1 MGAGGTGE
9 AARPRSE
16 LTRLPA
22 VPDLPLADIRVLD
35 LTQIL
40 AGPYCTMMLADLG
53 ADVVKVERPGG
64 GDGSRQWGPPFVAG
78 ESAYFLQVNRNKR
91 SIAIDLK
98 HADGVGVAQR
108 LAAGADVVIENF
120 LPHAGERFG
129 LDAASLRTANP
140 AIVHCSIRGY
150 PTGHPEAAKP
160 GYDFVMQGIG
170 GIMSMQGEPDG
181 EPIKVAV
188 AISDIVAGQFASSAI
203 LAALLRRVRTGDGAA
218 LEVSLLDA
226 QVAWLANR
234 GGDWLIGEIEPLRLG
249 NAHPSIVPYETFRAL
264 DGYVN
269 LAVGNDEQ
277 FARFCREAGLDA
289 IGADPD
295 FRTNRLRVAHRA
307 RLVPELALTIATRP
321 VSHWLE
327 VLDRAGVPGGPVLSV
342 PAALAGPAAHTVET
356 VVHPTAGRLRMIGSP
371 MQIDGERLHARRPPP
386 RLGEHTADVLAEA
399 GYSPEEIAQL
409 VTGACAPG

>member
-1 MGAGGTGE
+1 
-9 AARPRSE
+9 
-16 LTRLPA
+16 
-22 VPDLPLADIRVLD
+22 VPDLPLADVRVLD

-40 AGPYCTMMLADLG
+40 AGPFCTMMLADLG

-64 GDGSRQWGPPFVAG
+64 GDGSRHWGPPFVAG

-98 HADGVGVAQR
+98 HPDGAAVARR

-129 LDAASLRTANP
+129 LDAASVRAERP
-140 AIVHCSIRGY
+140 AVVHCAIRGY
-150 PTGHPEAAKP
+150 PTGHPEAARP

-181 EPIKVAV
+181 EPMKVAV

-203 LAALLRRVRTGDGAA
+203 LAALLRRGRTGEGAT

-234 GGDWLIGEIEPLRLG
+234 GGDWLIGEIEPVRLG
-249 NAHPSIVPYETFRAL
+249 NAHPSIVPYETFRAA

-269 LAVGNDEQ
+269 LAVGTDEQ
-277 FARFCREAGLDA
+277 FARFCREAGLDELA
-289 IGADPD
+289 DDPD
-295 FRTNRLRVAHRA
+295 LTTNRLRVVNRD
-307 RLVPELALTIATRP
+307 RLVPALQRAFAGRP
-321 VSHWLE
+321 VAHWLG

-342 PAALAGPAAHTVET
+342 PETLAGPAAHTVET
-356 VVHPTAGRLRMIGSP
+356 IAHPTAGPLKLIASP
-371 MQIDGERLHARRPPP
+371 MQIDGERPSARMPPP
-386 RLGEHTADVLAEA
+386 RLGEHAAEVLAEA
-399 GYSPEEIAQL
+399 GYGEDEIAGL
-409 VTGACAPG
+409 LTGACAPG

>member
-1 MGAGGTGE
+1 
-9 AARPRSE
+9 
-16 LTRLPA
+16 
-22 VPDLPLADIRVLD
+22 
-35 LTQIL
+35 
-40 AGPYCTMMLADLG
+40 
-53 ADVVKVERPGG
+53 
-64 GDGSRQWGPPFVAG
+64 
-78 ESAYFLQVNRNKR
+78 FLQVNRNKR
-91 SIAIDLK
+91 SIAVDLK
-98 HADGVGVAQR
+98 QPDGVRVAQR
-108 LAAGADVVIENF
+108 LATAADVVIENF
-120 LPHAGERFG
+120 LPRAGTRYG
-129 LDAASLRTANP
+129 LDAATLRAADP

-170 GIMSMQGEPDG
+170 GIMSMQGEPRG

-203 LAALLRRVRTGDGAA
+203 LAALLRRARTGVGAT

-234 GGDWLIGEIEPLRLG
+234 GGDWLIGQIEPVRLG
-249 NAHPSIVPYETFRAL
+249 NAHPSIVPYETFQAE
-264 DGYVN
+264 DGYIN

-277 FARFCREAGLDA
+277 FARFCHEAGLDE

-307 RLVPELALTIATRP
+307 RLVPALAATIAARP

-356 VVHPTAGRLRMIGSP
+356 VDHPTAGPLRMIGSP
-371 MQIDGERLHARRPPP
+371 MQVDGRRLQARRPPP
-386 RLGEHTADVLAEA
+386 RLGEHTAEVLAEA
-399 GYSPEEIAQL
+399 GYSTAEVAEL

>member
-1 MGAGGTGE
+1 M
-9 AARPRSE
+9 
-16 LTRLPA
+16 
-22 VPDLPLADIRVLD
+22 PDLPLADVRVLD

-64 GDGSRQWGPPFVAG
+64 GDGSREWGPPFVAG

-91 SIAIDLK
+91 SIAVDLK
-98 HADGVGVAQR
+98 HPDGVAVAQR

-129 LDAASLRTANP
+129 LDAASVRARTQAV
-140 AIVHCSIRGY
+140 VHCSIRGY

-160 GYDFVMQGIG
+160 GYDFVMQGVG
-170 GIMSMQGEPDG
+170 GIMSMQGEPEG

-203 LAALLRRVRTGDGAA
+203 LAALLRRGRTGEGAA

-234 GGDWLIGEIEPLRLG
+234 GGDWLIGGIEPVRLG
-249 NAHPSIVPYETFRAL
+249 NAHPSIVPYETFRAA

-269 LAVGNDEQ
+269 LAVGTDDQ
-277 FARFCREAGLDA
+277 FARFCREAGLPEA
-289 IGADPD
+289 AADPE
-295 FRTNRLRVAHRA
+295 FTTNRLRVVNRD
-307 RLVPELALTIATRP
+307 RLVATLAQTFATRP
-321 VSHWLE
+321 VAHWLA

-342 PAALAGPAAHTVET
+342 PATLAGPAAHTVET
-356 VVHPTAGRLRMIGSP
+356 IEHPTAGPLRMIGSP
-371 MQIDGERLHARRPPP
+371 MQVDGERLHARRPPP
-386 RLGEHTADVLAEA
+386 RLGEHTAEVLDEA
-399 GYSPEEIAQL
+399 GYAPDEIAGL

>member
-1 MGAGGTGE
+1 
-9 AARPRSE
+9 
-16 LTRLPA
+16 
-22 VPDLPLADIRVLD
+22 VLD

-91 SIAIDLK
+91 SIAVDLK
-98 HADGVGVAQR
+98 QADGAAVAQR
-108 LAAGADVVIENF
+108 LAAAADVVIENF

-129 LDAASLRTANP
+129 LDAASVRGRTP
-140 AIVHCSIRGY
+140 AVVHCSIRGY

-170 GIMSMQGEPDG
+170 GIMSMQGEPAG

-203 LAALLRRVRTGDGAA
+203 LAALLRRGRSGEGAT

-234 GGDWLIGEIEPLRLG
+234 GGDWLIGEIEPVRLG
-249 NAHPSIVPYETFRAL
+249 NAHPSIVPYETFRAA

-269 LAVGNDEQ
+269 LAVGTDEQ
-277 FARFCREAGLDA
+277 FARFCREAGLDEM
-289 IGADPD
+289 GADGE
-295 FRTNRLRVAHRA
+295 FTTNRLRVVHRD
-307 RLVPELALTIATRP
+307 RLVAELRRTFATRP
-321 VSHWLE
+321 VAHWLG

-342 PAALAGPAAHTVET
+342 PDTLAGPAAHTVET
-356 VVHPTAGRLRMIGSP
+356 VEHPTAGPLRMIGSP
-371 MQIDGERLHARRPPP
+371 MQVDGERLAAYRPPP
-386 RLGEHTADVLAEA
+386 RLGEHTKEVLAEA
-399 GYSPEEIAQL
+399 GYSAAEVADL
-409 VTGACAPG
+409 LTGACAPG

>member
-1 MGAGGTGE
+1 
-9 AARPRSE
+9 
-16 LTRLPA
+16 LTQ
-22 VPDLPLADIRVLD
+22 VVSDLPLADVRVLD

-98 HADGVGVAQR
+98 HPEGVLVAQR
-108 LAAGADVVIENF
+108 LAAAADVVIENF

-129 LDAASLRTANP
+129 LDAASVRTAAP
-140 AIVHCSIRGY
+140 RVVHCAIRGY
-150 PTGHPEAAKP
+150 PTGHPDAARP

-203 LAALLRRVRTGDGAA
+203 LAALLRRERTGEGAT

-234 GGDWLIGEIEPLRLG
+234 GGDWLIGGIEPVRLG
-249 NAHPSIVPYETFRAL
+249 NAHPSIVPYQTFRAA

-269 LAVGNDEQ
+269 LAVGTDEQ
-277 FARFCREAGLDA
+277 FARFCRAAGL
-289 IGADPD
+289 GAMAEDPTLA
-295 FRTNRLRVAHRA
+295 TNRLRVEHRE
-307 RLVPELALTIATRP
+307 RLVGELARAIAGRP
-321 VSHWLE
+321 VSHWLD
-327 VLDRAGVPGGPVLSV
+327 VLERSGVPGGPVLSV
-342 PAALAGPAAHTVET
+342 PDALAGPAAHTVET
-356 VVHPTAGRLRMIGSP
+356 VEHPTAGTLRLVASP
-371 MQIDGERLHARRPPP
+371 MQIDGARPSARTPPP
-386 RLGEHTADVLAEA
+386 RLGEHTAEVLAEA
-399 GYSPEEIAQL
+399 GYSASEIDRL
-409 VTGACAPG
+409 LTGACAPE

>member
-1 MGAGGTGE
+1 MPE
-9 AARPRSE
+9 
-16 LTRLPA
+16 
-22 VPDLPLADIRVLD
+22 LPLADVRVLD

-91 SIAIDLK
+91 SIAVDLK
-98 HADGVGVAQR
+98 HPDGAGVAQR
-108 LAAGADVVIENF
+108 LAADADVVIENF

-129 LDAASLRTANP
+129 LDAGSVRGRTP
-140 AIVHCSIRGY
+140 ALVHCSIRGY

-160 GYDFVMQGIG
+160 GYDFVMQGVG
-170 GIMSMQGEPDG
+170 GIMSMQGEPAG
-181 EPIKVAV
+181 EPMKVAV

-203 LAALLRRVRTGDGAA
+203 LAALLRRARTGEGAT

-234 GGDWLIGEIEPLRLG
+234 GGDWLIGDIEPVRLG
-249 NAHPSIVPYETFRAL
+249 NAHPSIVPYQTFRAA

-269 LAVGNDEQ
+269 LAVGTDEQ
-277 FARFCREAGLDA
+277 FARFCHEAGLPETA
-289 IGADPD
+289 ADPE
-295 FRTNRLRVAHRA
+295 FTTNRLRVVHRD
-307 RLVPELALTIATRP
+307 RLVAELGRTFAARP
-321 VSHWLE
+321 VAHWLG

-342 PAALAGPAAHTVET
+342 PDALAGPAAHTVET
-356 VVHPTAGRLRMIGSP
+356 VEHSTDGPLRMIGSP
-371 MQIDGERLHARRPPP
+371 MQVDGRRLHARRPPP
-386 RLGEHTADVLAEA
+386 RLGEHTAEVLAEA
-399 GYSPEEIAQL
+399 GYSGGEVAGL